1 MSICAEGL
9 EDLQAVV
16 AQWCERHAS
25 GRALAEVEALA
36 VSVSRVAGQVV
47 MAHGLPGAEDKAG
60 YQGSS
65 VVCGCGRKAK
75 FVQYRR
81 RFVGTLFGPVAA
93 SRAYY
98 HCAHC
103 GSGQAPWDREQ
114 GLSRLLW
121 TPGVKALIAEAAGRL
136 PYGEAVKVVE
146 RFTGLAVE
154 ESCAER
160 IVAEVAGRLRA
171 DEQALMQSY
180 DGGEIRPL
188 VSVAPKRLYVSMDG
202 TSAHLDGTWHEV
214 KTGVVYEAR
223 PGAEGLDEGCQARY
237 VAASEPAAR
246 FGERLYLTAAQTGV
260 EQAGEVVIVGDGA
273 EWIWN
278 LARHHYPE
286 ATHIV
291 DYWHACEHLY
301 ALAQAIYGEGNV
313 NGKRW
318 AREHCRGLKARGPAG
333 LLGALKRMK
342 PCTPQANEALARE
355 VGYFTNNRSRMRY
368 HKYRAAGM
376 MIGSGPAEAACKT
389 VVCARL
395 KQSGMRWS
403 LTGADHVL
411 AIRTR
416 LLSGQYE
423 QIAQA
428 AQAA

>member
-1 MSICAEGL
+1 MK
-9 EDLQAVV
+9 
-16 AQWCERHAS
+16 QWCERHAV
-25 GRALAEVEALA
+25 GGELTAVEVLA
-36 VSVSRVAGQVV
+36 VSVSRVAGQAV
-47 MAHGLPGAEDKAG
+47 MAHGLPDAAGKAG

-65 VVCGCGRKAK
+65 VVCDCGRKAK

-81 RFVGTLFGPVAA
+81 RWVGTLYGPVEAW
-93 SRAYY
+93 RAYY
-98 HCAHC
+98 HCGHC
-103 GSGQAPWDREQ
+103 KSGQAPWDREQ

-136 PYGEAVKVVE
+136 PYGEAVQMLE

-160 IVAEVAGRLRA
+160 IVAEVASRLRER
-171 DEQALMQSY
+171 EQALMNSY
-180 DGGEIRPL
+180 DGREIEPL
-188 VSVAPKRLYVSMDG
+188 VSVPPARLYVSMDG

-214 KTGVVYEAR
+214 KTGVVYEAQT
-223 PGAEGLDEGCQARY
+223 GADGLDESCQARY
-237 VAASEPAAR
+237 LAASEPAAR
-246 FGERLYLTAAQTGV
+246 FGQRLYLTAAQAGV
-260 EQAGEVVIVGDGA
+260 EQAREVVIVGDGA

-278 LARHHYPE
+278 LARHHYPD

-291 DYWHACEHLY
+291 DYWHACEHIY
-301 ALAQAIYGEGNV
+301 ALAQAMYGEN
-313 NGKRW
+313 NAKGKRW
-318 AREHCRGLKARGPAG
+318 AREHCRGLKTRGPAT

-342 PCTPQANEALARE
+342 PQTLPGHEAWARE
-355 VGYFTNNRSRMRY
+355 VGYFTNNRGRMQY

-389 VVCARL
+389 VVGARL

-403 LTGADHVL
+403 LVGADHVL

-416 LLSGQYE
+416 LLSAQYE

-428 AQAA
+428 AHAA

>member
-1 MSICAEGL
+1 MSISAEGL

-16 AQWCERHAS
+16 QQWCERHAAS
-25 GRALAEVEALA
+25 AELAEVETLA
-36 VSVSRVAGQVV
+36 VSVSRVAGQAV
-47 MAHGLPGAEDKAG
+47 MAHGLPGAADKAG

-81 RFVGTLFGPVAA
+81 RFVGTLYGPVEAW
-93 SRAYY
+93 RAYY
-98 HCAHC
+98 HCGHC
-103 GSGQAPWDREQ
+103 KSGQAPWDREQ

-121 TPGVKALIAEAAGRL
+121 TPGVKALVAEAAGRL
-136 PYGEAVKVVE
+136 PYGEAVNLLE

-160 IVAEVAGRLRA
+160 IVAEVAGRLRER
-171 DEQALMQSY
+171 EQALMSGY
-180 DGGEIRPL
+180 DGGELRPL

-202 TSAHLDGTWHEV
+202 TSAHLDGSWHEV
-214 KTGVVYEAR
+214 KTGVIYEAR
-223 PGAEGLDEGCQARY
+223 RGAEGLDECCRARY
-237 VAASEPAAR
+237 VAASEPAAV
-246 FGERLYLTAAQTGV
+246 FGERLYLTAAQAGA
-260 EQAGEVVIVGDGA
+260 EQAAQVVVLGDGA

-291 DYWHACEHLY
+291 DYWHACEHIHQ
-301 ALAQAIYGEGNV
+301 LAQAVYGENSV

-318 AREHCRGLKARGPAG
+318 AREHCRRLKERGPAT

-342 PCTPQANEALARE
+342 PRTAQAADALARE
-355 VGYFTNNRSRMRY
+355 RGYFSNHRHRMQY
-368 HKYRAAGM
+368 HKYRAAKM

-389 VVCARL
+389 VVGARL

-403 LTGADHVL
+403 LAGADHVL

-416 LLSGQYE
+416 LLSAQHE
-423 QIAQA
+423 EIAQA